1 MKRFTEVVLMLCI
14 ALMCT
19 TPFEAQGQ
27 HRRSGGSSRS
37 TRTEQH
43 ARSGRSEPRTK
54 MAASRSHSRET
65 RSSVSRSDH
74 RSSRPS
80 MDRQRNSRPS
90 SSRSSVNRQHNSR
103 PSASRLSMNRPGSNR
118 SSMTRP
124 GNSRSSVKGPGNN
137 RPNVNRPNGNR
148 PNVNRPHNSRPN
160 VNRPDSRAHNPR
172 PAVTRAPRDRHMA
185 NVRPPR
191 DRRPAAVRPRDARA
205 FRHGIG
211 RPRPYLEP
219 RHRPRPY
226 YRYGNHFFGH
236 RLRYLPHGYV
246 RMRIGHRDYYYYDGI
261 YYRPYLFGGYYICRP
276 PLGTRFAATMFNAA
290 MTAIAINTLYNE
302 IDRAR
307 RAAELSSL
315 YAAVS
320 DAYAIRTSNDY
331 YETNLIN
338 QAGRDYY
345 YQDGVFYILED
356 GQYAVVEPPIGAIV
370 TGIPSDYE
378 EVELDGTVYYQV
390 EDTLYKPSV
399 IDGTLCYEVA
409 CNL

>member
-1 MKRFTEVVLMLCI
+1 
-14 ALMCT
+14 
-19 TPFEAQGQ
+19 
-27 HRRSGGSSRS
+27 
-37 TRTEQH
+37 
-43 ARSGRSEPRTK
+43 
-54 MAASRSHSRET
+54 
-65 RSSVSRSDH
+65 
-74 RSSRPS
+74 
-80 MDRQRNSRPS
+80 
-90 SSRSSVNRQHNSR
+90 
-103 PSASRLSMNRPGSNR
+103 
-118 SSMTRP
+118 
-124 GNSRSSVKGPGNN
+124 
-137 RPNVNRPNGNR
+137 
-148 PNVNRPHNSRPN
+148 
-160 VNRPDSRAHNPR
+160 
-172 PAVTRAPRDRHMA
+172 
-185 NVRPPR
+185 
-191 DRRPAAVRPRDARA
+191 
-205 FRHGIG
+205 
-211 RPRPYLEP
+211 
-219 RHRPRPY
+219 
-226 YRYGNHFFGH
+226 
-236 RLRYLPHGYV
+236 
-246 RMRIGHRDYYYYDGI
+246 MRIGHRDYYYYDGI

-399 IDGTLCYEVA
+399 VNGTLYYEVA